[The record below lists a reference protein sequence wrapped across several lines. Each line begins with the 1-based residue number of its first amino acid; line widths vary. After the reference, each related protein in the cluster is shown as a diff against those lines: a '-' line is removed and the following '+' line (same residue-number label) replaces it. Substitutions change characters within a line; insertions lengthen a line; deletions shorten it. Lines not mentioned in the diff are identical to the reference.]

1 MESSMDREEL
11 LNHIRNCRK
20 QVQASLDIFNELQD
34 LKPEKPNITWPKKAT
49 DYYNY
54 YVAFSL
60 VGGILIWIY
69 SGSFLFGDVF
79 FLASLMIGPSIESRL
94 INTEKREAE
103 LKQWE
108 EKMSRTQQLY
118 KEQEDQLYKE
128 YEARKEKLSQ
138 CYLEKKKIDTEI
150 SIEYLNITTLNAFE
164 FYVEQCS
171 VDNIHDCVMLYLQQR
186 LRDLRMKEEDRQL
199 ESQLVLQEEQLEV
212 QRQQLQME
220 EIIAAGV
227 LCNLLKK

>member
-11 LNHIRNCRK
+11 LNHIRSCRK
-20 QVQASLDIFNELQD
+20 QVQSSLDIFNELQE
-34 LKPEKPNITWPKKAT
+34 LKPEKPNITWPKKP
-49 DYYNY
+49 DYDNY
-54 YVAFSL
+54 YVVFSL

-69 SGSFLFGDVF
+69 SGSFLFGDG
-79 FLASLMIGPSIESRL
+79 FLLAGLMIGGTLESRL
-94 INTEKREAE
+94 EKTESRKAKI
-103 LKQWE
+103 KQWE
-108 EKMSRTQQLY
+108 EDMSRTQQLY

-138 CYLEKKKIDTEI
+138 SYLEKKKIDTEI

-212 QRQQLQME
+212 HRQQLQME
-220 EIIAAGV
+220 EIIATGV